1 MSEIVFLSGKVT
13 NYNDDYKKDFAVAEE
28 YLTRRKYVVL
38 NPSRIN
44 ELSCEKLTDKKYMQV
59 CYRLIDIADIVFM
72 VSGWN
77 TSKIANAQL
86 TYAKSLG
93 KRIMYQD
100 YFEPFRKGSENEE
113 SIKENVRLGD

>member
-1 MSEIVFLSGKVT
+1 MQIVFLSGKVN
-13 NYNDDYKKDFAVAEE
+13 NYNDDYKKDFSVAEA
-28 YLTRRKYVVL
+28 YLTERKFAVL
-38 NPSRIN
+38 NPARLD
-44 ELSCEKLTDKKYMQV
+44 ELSCEKLTEKKYMQV

-100 YFEPFRKGSENEE
+100 YFEPFRKAGESEN
-113 SIKENVRLGD
+113 SENV

>member
-1 MSEIVFLSGKVT
+1 MQIVFLSGKV
-13 NYNDDYKKDFAVAEE
+13 NKYNDDYKKDFAVAEE

-38 NPSRIN
+38 NSARID

-93 KRIMYQD
+93 KKIMYQD
-100 YFEPFRKGSENEE
+100 YFEPFRKVNENE
-113 SIKENVRLGD
+113 L